1 MPFAFP
7 SFRVPLPFLLPFRVL
22 LLVVY
27 AAAVWYALY
36 AWRRSWR
43 GLLIWIG
50 AVSLLLF
57 VAFLHYWSFL
67 LSRGWII
74 QPPMRVMF
82 YPYIALVG
90 VAGLA
95 FFLMPRSSARRP
107 CPRCGYEVDGLIEE
121 AQFTC
126 PECGSAH
133 AQPYPKSAIIT
144 RCFCCRANLRG
155 TLARPDV
162 RCHRCSALHIIGA
175 AERGL
180 SRPSPASA
188 AQPAIQDAAPQNA
201 DGNPHQHQNP
211 QHPQLPESQGLDQRH
226 RGDSSASQE
235 SILTTQPQHR

>member
-1 MPFAFP
+1 M
-7 SFRVPLPFLLPFRVL
+7 L

-50 AVSLLLF
+50 AVGLLVF
-57 VAFLHYWSFL
+57 IAFLHYWSWL

-90 VAGLA
+90 ISGLI
-95 FFLMPRSSARRP
+95 FYLMPRSNARRP
-107 CPRCGYEVDGLIEE
+107 CPRCGYEVHGLIEE
-121 AQFTC
+121 GQFNC

-133 AQPYPKSAIIT
+133 AAPYPAKTVIT
-144 RCFCCRANLRG
+144 RCFQCNVNLRG

-162 RCHRCSALHIIGA
+162 RCHRCSALHVIGA
-175 AERGL
+175 SQRGL
-180 SRPSPASA
+180 SPNPPDSPP
-188 AQPAIQDAAPQNA
+188 QPAIHNAA
-201 DGNPHQHQNP
+201 HQHADRQPDQRENP
-211 QHPQLPESQGLDQRH
+211 QHPQLPERQGIDQGDRADRSTIQEPILPAQPEH
-226 RGDSSASQE
+226 R
-235 SILTTQPQHR
+235 

>member
-1 MPFAFP
+1 
-7 SFRVPLPFLLPFRVL
+7 VL

-43 GLLIWIG
+43 GLLIWLG
-50 AVSLLLF
+50 AVGVLLF
-57 VAFLHYWSFL
+57 IAVLHYWSWL

-90 VAGLA
+90 VAGLL
-95 FFLMPRSSARRP
+95 FYLMPRSYASRP

-121 AQFTC
+121 GKFTC

-133 AQPYPKSAIIT
+133 AKGYPRGTRIE

-155 TLARPDV
+155 SHAHPDV
-162 RCHRCSALHIIGA
+162 RCHRCSALHVIGA
-175 AERGL
+175 FERGL
-180 SRPSPASA
+180 AKSAIRSPTD
-188 AQPAIQDAAPQNA
+188 PAIQPAADQ
-201 DGNPHQHQNP
+201 DQEGQTDQSHDP
-211 QHPQLPESQGLDQRH
+211 QHAQLPEGQGINQGN
-226 RGDSSASQE
+226 RGDTGAGQE
-235 SILTTQPQHR
+235 RVLTTEPEHRRIQ